1 MIGSIRAIGRSGGL
15 AVGLA
20 AALGTAGPPDLS
32 AQAVLEQFSYDN
44 LRLSGVQL
52 DLGMLGSDELRGALV
67 GGLRLDYGQIA
78 PRVRVLLGL
87 SYFAADFD
95 GEARARFEQR
105 IRDFVIDPS
114 GDDTIRVGPI
124 RWSDLI
130 ADLDLQYVL
139 PQGSGLTTYIGLGFG
154 VHLRN
159 GRGGAIEGTF
169 IEDAL
174 DGISAALN
182 ATIGAEVTFTPSWC
196 FTLDGR
202 GVISSDLSTVS
213 LRGGVMYR
221 FGRGRGGGGGE
232 GKAR

>member
-1 MIGSIRAIGRSGGL
+1 M
-15 AVGLA
+15 
-20 AALGTAGPPDLS
+20 TARPPERLS
-32 AQAVLEQFSYDN
+32 AQAVFEQFSYDN

-87 SYFAADFD
+87 SYFSADFD
-95 GEARARFEQR
+95 GKARARFEQR
-105 IRDFVIDPS
+105 IRAFVIDPT
-114 GDDTIRVGPI
+114 GDDTIRVGRI
-124 RWSDLI
+124 RWSDLT

-139 PQGSGLTTYIGLGFG
+139 PQGSGLTTYLGLGFG
-154 VHLRN
+154 VHLRD
-159 GRGGAIEGTF
+159 GGGGAIEGTF

-182 ATIGAEVTFTPSWC
+182 TTIGVELTFTPSWR

-202 GVISSDLSTVS
+202 GVISSDLSTIS

-221 FGRGRGGGGGE
+221 FGGGGGG
-232 GKAR
+232 KTR